1 MDLETSTSR
10 TEGCANAIPFPG
22 AIKEDDMNRQQL
34 EGNWKQ
40 VKGRA
45 KAKWGKLTDD
55 DLDQIQGR
63 QQILVGKLQERYG
76 KALEAAEKEVNE
88 WIDALDTKRN

>member
-1 MDLETSTSR
+1 MDLETWTSR
-10 TEGCANAIPFPG
+10 TKGCANASPFPG
-22 AIKEDDMNRQQL
+22 AIKETDMNRQQL

-40 VKGRA
+40 VKGHA

-76 KALEAAEKEVNE
+76 KALEAAEKEVND

>member
-1 MDLETSTSR
+1 
-10 TEGCANAIPFPG
+10 
-22 AIKEDDMNRQQL
+22 MNRQQL

-76 KALEAAEKEVNE
+76 KALEAAEKEVND
-88 WIDALDTKRN
+88 WIEALDTKRN

>member
-1 MDLETSTSR
+1 
-10 TEGCANAIPFPG
+10 
-22 AIKEDDMNRQQL
+22 MNRQQL

>member
-1 MDLETSTSR
+1 
-10 TEGCANAIPFPG
+10 
-22 AIKEDDMNRQQL
+22 MNRQQL

-40 VKGRA
+40 VKGHA
-45 KAKWGKLTDD
+45 KAKWGKLTD

-76 KALEAAEKEVNE
+76 RALEAAEKEVND
-88 WIDALDTKRN
+88 WIDTLDTNRN

>member
-10 TEGCANAIPFPG
+10 TEGCANATPFPG
-22 AIKEDDMNRQQL
+22 AIKEADMNRQQL

-76 KALEAAEKEVNE
+76 KALEAAEKEVND
-88 WIDALDTKRN
+88 WIEALDTKRN